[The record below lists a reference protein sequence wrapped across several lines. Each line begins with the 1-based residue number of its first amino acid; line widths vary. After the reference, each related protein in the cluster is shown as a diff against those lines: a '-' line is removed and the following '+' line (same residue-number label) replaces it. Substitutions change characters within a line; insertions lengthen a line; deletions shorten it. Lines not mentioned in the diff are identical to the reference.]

1 MSHCGGMLLVFGGYT
16 ATGATRK
23 CFAWGCEPLASSTGA
38 GYNAPSASS
47 SADVV
52 VVYACPARANT
63 LNHAKAAAGPFAEKF
78 DGAQVIPTTDN
89 ADVADA
95 DGHEQ
100 ALSMLQQRL
109 QQLQVNQR
117 SQVGSPLLSQ
127 ARIVA
132 AIQPCVMRMGA
143 QRTFVCFWIGMV
155 DAVTGRQET
164 GASFA
169 HEIRG
174 SHQGWASRSLTDPD
188 EDSIADIAAA
198 WRSLLRG
205 F

>member
-1 MSHCGGMLLVFGGYT
+1 MLLVFGGYT

-23 CFAWGCEPLASSTGA
+23 CFAWGCEPPASSTRAG
-38 GYNAPSASS
+38 GYNAPSTS
-47 SADVV
+47 SAVEVV
-52 VVYACPARANT
+52 VVYACPASANT
-63 LNHAKAAAGPFAEKF
+63 LKHAKAAAGAFTEKF
-78 DGAQVIPTTDN
+78 DGAQVIPTTEN

-117 SQVGSPLLSQ
+117 SRLGSPLL
-127 ARIVA
+127 ARARMVA
-132 AIQPCVMRMGA
+132 AIQPCVVRMAA
-143 QRTFVCFWIGMV
+143 QRTFMCFWIGVV
-155 DAVTGRQET
+155 DTATGRQET
-164 GASFA
+164 GASFTR
-169 HEIRG
+169 EIQG
-174 SHQGWASRSLTDPD
+174 SQQAWASRSLTDPN
-188 EDSIADIAAA
+188 EESIADIAAA